1 MGKYAKIMWINTE
14 KLWINVR
21 PLNFKRFRGLLI
33 KRFTSYPQ
41 PANNWE
47 I

>member
-14 KLWINVR
+14 NLWINVR
-21 PLNFKRFRGLLI
+21 PLNFKRSSGLLI
-33 KRFTSYPQ
+33 NRFTSYPQ